1 MIIKSERKSKS
12 AVIDMTP
19 LELDRIAEKYI
30 RSFPGMVGISVKT
43 EGVQTMPGL
52 KKLKNGDN
60 GSIHINDHSQ
70 AIQEYTEGHGYGRNM
85 YEVPQI
91 LTVSIPD
98 SMINLG
104 MYEVNTEVLTQLL
117 EG

>member
-1 MIIKSERKSKS
+1 MIIKSERVVRP
-12 AVIDMTP
+12 AVVNMTP

-30 RSFPGMVGISVKT
+30 SSFPGMSCFSVNN
-43 EGVQTMPGL
+43 EVVQTMPGL

-60 GSIHINDHSQ
+60 GSIHLSGHSH
-70 AIQEYTEGHGYGRNM
+70 AIQEYTEGHGYGRNI

-104 MYEVNTEVLTQLL
+104 RYEVNTEDLTLLL

>member
-1 MIIKSERKSKS
+1 
-12 AVIDMTP
+12 MTP

-30 RSFPGMVGISVKT
+30 RSFPGKFGASVNT
-43 EGVQTMPGL
+43 EDMQTMLGL

-60 GSIHINDHSQ
+60 GSIHLSDHSH

-91 LTVSIPD
+91 LTVSISD

-104 MYEVNTEVLTQLL
+104 MYEVNTEALTQLL